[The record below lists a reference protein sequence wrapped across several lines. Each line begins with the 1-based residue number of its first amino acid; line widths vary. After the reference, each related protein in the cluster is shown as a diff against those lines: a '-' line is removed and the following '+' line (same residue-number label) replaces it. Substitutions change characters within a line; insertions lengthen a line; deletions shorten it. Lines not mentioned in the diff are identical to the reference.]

1 MKILVVSTP
10 GAGHV
15 TPLLPL
21 IGALLAGGDEVLV
34 ASGPEAAPIVEKTG
48 ARFALAG
55 RSQLEYLN
63 RLAARMRGSPG
74 DGIAPA
80 RILHYFL
87 PRAFGEIVVDEM
99 VDDVLRLGQ
108 EFAPDIVVFEAFAL

>member
-1 MKILVVSTP
+1 MKILVVSTS

-15 TPLLPL
+15 TPLVPL

-55 RSQLEYLN
+55 RSEAEWMG
-63 RLAARMRGSPG
+63 RLATRTRGNPG
-74 DGIAPA
+74 DGVAGMQSGCTATFPSSQTSGG
-80 RILHYFL
+80 
-87 PRAFGEIVVDEM
+87 PGDDKEDEKIV
-99 VDDVLRLGQ
+99 G
-108 EFAPDIVVFEAFAL
+108 